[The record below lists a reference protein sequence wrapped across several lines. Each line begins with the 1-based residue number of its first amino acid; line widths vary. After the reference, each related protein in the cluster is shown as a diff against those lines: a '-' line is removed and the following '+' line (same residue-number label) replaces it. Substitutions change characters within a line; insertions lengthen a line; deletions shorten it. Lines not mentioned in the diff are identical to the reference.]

1 MDQTDRSPISTEDP
15 AVALRLVRTA
25 EVYAMNSKTAKIFVG
40 MDISKGY
47 ADLHAVNTAGSVL
60 GKDRFDDTRPGHD
73 AVCVLL
79 KQWLAALPEDSIV
92 VGVEASGGL
101 ERNWV
106 HTLRA
111 LDPRVTVA
119 VLNPLAVKR
128 FLAQELHRSVTDP
141 ISAAGIA
148 RYLASGQRLHQL
160 RHDPALEG
168 MQELYHCACAAIERM
183 AKTKN
188 QLQSLLPR
196 VHPDLVQFTRE
207 SIPQWVLGV
216 LERYPTAEKLARAK
230 RAGLMRIS
238 RVTTAR
244 ADALIADARQSVAA
258 QADPYTAHTIAFLAR
273 EIAHQ
278 METVRELQK
287 TLGAALRD
295 DPGVRMMKSIHGIG
309 EWSAISLRIEIGLIE
324 RFRSP
329 EALTAYAGLDPRYH
343 QSGDSIHTMHISKHG
358 RRRIRALLYMCALTA
373 VRDNPTIRIFYE
385 RLVGR
390 GKPTKVAQVA
400 AMRKLLHLIYAC
412 WMTETP
418 YDAQYETRRRA
429 ERAKQTASSGTQTAE
444 EQSDHGSK
452 EETIRITAPVT
463 RREAKRRK
471 AAAVPQTRLDVHAW
485 SWHCPSPSE
494 IRG

>member
-1 MDQTDRSPISTEDP
+1 
-15 AVALRLVRTA
+15 
-25 EVYAMNSKTAKIFVG
+25 MNPKTAQIFVG

-47 ADLHAVNTAGSVL
+47 ADLHAVNPAGSVL
-60 GKDRFDDTRPGHD
+60 AKERFDDTRPGHD

-79 KQWLAALPEDSIV
+79 TQWLAALPEGMLPEGTIV

-128 FLAQELHRSVTDP
+128 FLTQELHRSVTDP

-148 RYLASGQRLHQL
+148 GYLASGRRLHQM

-168 MQELYHCACAAIERM
+168 MQELYHCTCAAIERL

-207 SIPQWVLGV
+207 RIPHWVLDV
-216 LERYPTAEKLARAK
+216 LERYPTAGKLARAK
-230 RAGLMRIS
+230 RAGLMRIPH
-238 RVTTAR
+238 VTAVR

-258 QADPYTAHTIAFLAR
+258 QTDPYTAHTITFLAR

-287 TLGAALRD
+287 TLGEALRD
-295 DPGVRMMKSIHGIG
+295 DSGVQMMQSIPGIG
-309 EWSAISLRIEIGLIE
+309 AWSAVSLRIEIGLIE

-343 QSGDSIHTMHISKHG
+343 QSGDSIRTMHISKHG

-373 VRDNPTIRIFYE
+373 VRDNPTIRTFYE
-385 RLVGR
+385 RLIGK

-412 WMTETP
+412 WLTETP
-418 YDAQYETRRRA
+418 YDAEYERRRRA
-429 ERAKQTASSGTQTAE
+429 ERAEKQTSPETQTAE
-444 EQSDHGSK
+444 EQAENGSK
-452 EETIRITAPVT
+452 EKTTRITAPVT

-471 AAAVPQTRLDVHAW
+471 AATVPQTRVDVHAW
-485 SWHCPSPSE
+485 SWHCPSPLKV
-494 IRG
+494 RG